1 MIKNHSIDADMVRHV
16 EQIRSEIQTAAV
28 RAGRD
33 PRSVRLMAVTKT
45 VPAETVN
52 RAIDAGVAL
61 LGENRAQELLEKYE
75 HYAPAEI
82 HFIGHLQTNKVRSVI
97 DKVSMIESVDS
108 LRLAQEIDRQAG
120 KLGRTM
126 DILLQVNVGRE
137 ASKSGFFA
145 EELTEALQAVSGL
158 AHVRVKGLMAIPPKC
173 DNDKQSGKFFCT
185 MNKIFLDIRDK
196 KLDNI
201 CMDELSMGMSAD
213 YIPAIENG
221 ATIVRLGTALFGKRS
236 IPNPPAE

>member
-1 MIKNHSIDADMVRHV
+1 MIKNHSIDAGIARRV
-16 EQIRSEIQTAAV
+16 EQIRAEIQAAAA

-33 PRSVRLMAVTKT
+33 PGGIRLMAVTKT

-52 RAIDAGVAL
+52 SAVAAGVSL
-61 LGENRAQELLEKYE
+61 LGENRAQELLDKYE

-82 HFIGHLQTNKVRSVI
+82 HFIGHLQTNKVHSVV

-108 LRLAQEIDRQAG
+108 LRIAQEIDRQAG
-120 KLGRTM
+120 KLGKTM
-126 DILLQVNVGRE
+126 EILLQVNIGRE
-137 ASKSGFFA
+137 PSKSGFYA
-145 EELTEALQAVSGL
+145 EELAEALQAVSGL
-158 AHVRVKGLMAIPPKC
+158 AHLRVKGLMAIPPKC
-173 DNDKQSGKFFCT
+173 DNDEQSGKYFCI

-236 IPNPPAE
+236 VPVRPAE